1 MSSILISLRICAD
14 SCKLSAVPPIPVT
27 PGQLVKD
34 LLDERG
40 WTQRVLAVILGVEE
54 TVVNKIISGRR
65 PVDAPMAILLGEA
78 FGIDAEQFLDLQKS
92 YDLALARLV
101 VRPDPDRNT
110 RAQLFNALPIAEM
123 IKRGWLRVDSIKDVP
138 GIERALTKF
147 FGVPSIDEIEV
158 LPHAAKKTN
167 VSESVTPP
175 QLTWLYRVKRMA
187 EDQLVERYSP
197 SSVERAISEV
207 QTLVWSAEEARKVPR
222 IMRENGIRFV
232 VVESLT
238 SAKIDGVCFW
248 LNDMAP
254 VVGMSLRHDRI
265 DNFFFVLRHE
275 LEHARRRHG
284 RAEAAVD
291 AELEGERAGI
301 GAGLP
306 EEERLANEAAADFCV
321 PKKKMDKFIAVKAPA
336 FSERDLLGFANTL
349 RIHPGI
355 VAGQIQRRTGRYELF
370 RDHLVKIRS
379 IVTASATHDGWGDIA
394 PVDQ

>member
-1 MSSILISLRICAD
+1 MRRLIYA
-14 SCKLSAVPPIPVT
+14 SCVPPTPVT

-54 TVVNKIISGRR
+54 TMVNKTISGRR
-65 PVDAPMAILLGEA
+65 PVDAPMAILLGET
-78 FGIDAEQFLDLQKS
+78 FGIEAERFVDLQKA

-101 VRPDPDRNT
+101 VRPDPARNT

-138 GIERALTKF
+138 AIERALIRF
-147 FGVPSIDEIEV
+147 FGVRTIDDIEV

-167 VSESVTPP
+167 VSETVTPS
-175 QLTWLYRVKRMA
+175 QLAWLYRVKKMA
-187 EDQLVERYSP
+187 EDQMVERYSP
-197 SSVERAISEV
+197 ASVDRAISEIH
-207 QTLVWSAEEARKVPR
+207 TLVRAAEEARRVPR

-232 VVESLT
+232 VVESLA

-254 VVGMSLRHDRI
+254 VVGMSMRHDRL

-275 LEHARRRHG
+275 LEHVRRRHG
-284 RAEAAVD
+284 RAVAAVD
-291 AELEGERAGI
+291 AELEGERAGV
-301 GAGLP
+301 GSGLP

-321 PKKKMDKFIAVKAPA
+321 PKKKMDKFVAVKDPA

-349 RIHPGI
+349 QIHPGL
-355 VAGQIQRRTGRYELF
+355 VAGQLQHRTGRYDLF
-370 RDHLVKIRS
+370 RDHLVKVRS
-379 IVTASATHDGWGDIA
+379 IVTASAVHDGWGDVA
-394 PVDQ
+394 PVDH